1 MDFPSTGKRSPH
13 YDQTD
18 ATANERVC
26 GNVSSSVRY
35 EMKSRHYVHVD
46 FYGHV
51 DYVNTIITGDVRM
64 DSAILV
70 VFCVEGPMTKTR
82 EHILLAKHVELL
94 QVVELEVLRLL
105 CSYDFL
111 GNDVTIVF
119 GYALLA
125 SEALMAK
132 PGIPKGVNQ
141 WVDKIYE
148 PMDVV
153 DYHIHFQECKTCLPF
168 LLAIEDV
175 FFIDSIP
182 NGCTIATDCIETGLQ
197 REDIQREM
205 VLAKPGTINP
215 YTMFTTIL
223 YVFKKKDGGED
234 SPFSASYKLAQF
246 RVRTINVTG
255 KVIAIVNAKNEEI
268 KVIMS

>member
-82 EHILLAKHVELL
+82 EHILLAKHV
-94 QVVELEVLRLL
+94 
-105 CSYDFL
+105 
-111 GNDVTIVF
+111 
-119 GYALLA
+119 A

-182 NGCTIATDCIETGLQ
+182 NGCTIATDCIETESATARDKVHLWLKGLQ

-255 KVIAIVNAKNEEI
+255 KVTAIMNAKNEEI